1 MSPGRRTSKFSRL
14 VDDFLTTCQQ
24 RGVEMSRPLIEQ
36 HLRDAIA
43 GTAQHM
49 GVTTQTALR
58 SYFDDN
64 WGHQAA
70 HLLCDQHDL
79 EHAKLDATP
88 DAVLP
93 LAFTGRLVAAL
104 GQAHFFAAL
113 NTDPHLNDIAARSR
127 AAHTPPAQVEPP
139 PEPTDTAGTDVVD
152 PEILEAVLHEA
163 AGARR
168 PRFDARTA
176 GEASTGLGM
185 ALAHAHAT
193 TDRDGHPVAEVAVD
207 GQVLGKTREVLL
219 DLLDRLAP
227 RPGRWRACQCPGPC
241 DEADTT
247 ALIRATMTED
257 LETLQRFLDQDPAPP
272 DDEKRPG
279 DHPAAHGG
287 QLLRF
292 PDRRTDP

>member
-14 VDDFLTTCQQ
+14 VDDFLPPCEQ

-36 HLRDAIA
+36 HLRDAVA

-58 SYFDDN
+58 TYFDDN

-79 EHAKLDATP
+79 EHTKLDTTP

-93 LAFTGRLVAAL
+93 LAFTGRPVAAL

-113 NTDPHLNDIAARSR
+113 NTDPHLTDIATRTR

-139 PEPTDTAGTDVVD
+139 PEPTGTVRTDAVA
-152 PEILEAVLHEA
+152 PAIREALLQEA

-168 PRFDARTA
+168 PRYDARTA
-176 GEASTGLGM
+176 GE
-185 ALAHAHAT
+185 
-193 TDRDGHPVAEVAVD
+193 
-207 GQVLGKTREVLL
+207 
-219 DLLDRLAP
+219 
-227 RPGRWRACQCPGPC
+227 
-241 DEADTT
+241 
-247 ALIRATMTED
+247 
-257 LETLQRFLDQDPAPP
+257 
-272 DDEKRPG
+272 
-279 DHPAAHGG
+279 
-287 QLLRF
+287 
-292 PDRRTDP
+292 